1 MQNLN
6 PSSNEALQKLRIS
19 IFEVLIMDEI
29 SVTEERISSE
39 SKLSLE
45 LIKCNKLP
53 FGGMPEM
60 VTVNF

>member
-1 MQNLN
+1 MKYQWLRREFLVNLN
-6 PSSNEALQKLRIS
+6 
-19 IFEVLIMDEI
+19 
-29 SVTEERISSE
+29 
-39 SKLSLE
+39 LSLE